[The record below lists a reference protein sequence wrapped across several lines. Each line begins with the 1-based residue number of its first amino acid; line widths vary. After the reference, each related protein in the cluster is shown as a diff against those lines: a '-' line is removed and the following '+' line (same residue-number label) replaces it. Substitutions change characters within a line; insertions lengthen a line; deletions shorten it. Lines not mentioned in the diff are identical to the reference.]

1 MGRIVELS
9 PEPVYAKLHMATA
22 LPDSSIQP
30 MSDVH
35 MDMAVDQPWKQKLSS
50 AVDSIDSKRLDVRGN
65 FEDTPI
71 CNEQVRVIK
80 DPLIVHRDNG
90 RVFQDIG
97 QAASSLLIYRFKMIN
112 RLK

>member
-1 MGRIVELS
+1 
-9 PEPVYAKLHMATA
+9 
-22 LPDSSIQP
+22 
-30 MSDVH
+30 